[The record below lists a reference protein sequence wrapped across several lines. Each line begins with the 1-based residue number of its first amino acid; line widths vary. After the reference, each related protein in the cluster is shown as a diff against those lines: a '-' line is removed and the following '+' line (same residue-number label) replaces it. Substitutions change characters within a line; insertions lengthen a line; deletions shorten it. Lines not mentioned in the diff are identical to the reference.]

1 MKKIVYFLVAL
12 LFVPIVAN
20 ADVAMPDIKTF
31 DVVVIED
38 SIPYY
43 KSNEVSKEDGTIPKG
58 TKLVVESR
66 FTKDGTQ
73 YGQVRY
79 GKNWVWINLEDVI
92 ASGELGKDAKYVR
105 KLPTNTRIYVLN
117 EVEVRKGPVASYE
130 KIDTV
135 KDKEFTVE
143 YAFTDDFGEAY
154 YVEYDGK
161 QGWIINSENIFVGR
175 RNHVVIEDLKE
186 TSCAHYK
193 RGDFIKNVWVNDDYI
208 AFIKDGEMC
217 KLEGDDKH
225 RVAVLTGKKKH
236 VKVVGEASFINDKKD
251 TVISLSKGEEL
262 DVYTDSHRPSVD
274 SDLYYYAELNGE
286 RGWLVTAKFDDVEEL
301 SSEDYELEEPEPEDP
316 EPKKE
321 KKKHHH
327 DEEPDTNV
335 VLISCVV
342 GAIAFT
348 LGVLVTIVFVNKKKN
363 KVEKPVENNEQK

>member
-1 MKKIVYFLVAL
+1 
-12 LFVPIVAN
+12 
-20 ADVAMPDIKTF
+20 
-31 DVVVIED
+31 
-38 SIPYY
+38 
-43 KSNEVSKEDGTIPKG
+43 
-58 TKLVVESR
+58 
-66 FTKDGTQ
+66 
-73 YGQVRY
+73 
-79 GKNWVWINLEDVI
+79 
-92 ASGELGKDAKYVR
+92 
-105 KLPTNTRIYVLN
+105 
-117 EVEVRKGPVASYE
+117 
-130 KIDTV
+130 
-135 KDKEFTVE
+135 
-143 YAFTDDFGEAY
+143 
-154 YVEYDGK
+154 
-161 QGWIINSENIFVGR
+161 
-175 RNHVVIEDLKE
+175 
-186 TSCAHYK
+186 
-193 RGDFIKNVWVNDDYI
+193 
-208 AFIKDGEMC
+208 MC